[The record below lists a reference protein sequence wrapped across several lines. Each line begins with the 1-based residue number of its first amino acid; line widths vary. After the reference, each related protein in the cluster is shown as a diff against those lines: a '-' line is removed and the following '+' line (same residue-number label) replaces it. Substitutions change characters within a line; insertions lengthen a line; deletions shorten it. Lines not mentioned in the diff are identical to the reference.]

1 MTEIIPGRGDV
12 CYDVRMN
19 ETQSEKPITRDTLV
33 QQIVDEHPATVLVF
47 VRHGLHCPGCY
58 MAPFHTV
65 EDSARAY
72 AVSIDPLVR
81 DLNRAV
87 DADVP

>member
-1 MTEIIPGRGDV
+1 MTEVIPGRARV
-12 CYDVRMN
+12 CYHGGMN
-19 ETQSEKPITRDTLV
+19 ETQNEKWITRHTLI
-33 QQIVDEHPATVLVF
+33 QDIVHDRPAAVLVF

-72 AVSIDPLVR
+72 AVSIDPLMR
-81 DLNRAV
+81 DLNHAV